1 MTLLIITIAFVL
13 LTLAIS
19 VRPFF
24 SARRLPL
31 DKETFLQWSPKT
43 LWLPL
48 PGRHETLANEVV
60 LILFILLIVILLMV
74 SPVAALQNAFGRG
87 VIGALV
93 LLAVLLCLFCTLKEL
108 KVRRYTKKHLKQTY
122 IAGLLSVIEDAN
134 LPQRSSFSQHAKSA
148 ITALDSGFKQQGT
161 STPDVISD
169 LAFIQSLRSIALL
182 PGLPEPEPVLASS
195 KRKISN
201 IVISLILAAAALSLA
216 LLFGEMICFTVGL
229 IFLASGLLPLPPVRR
244 LVRQFR
250 RDSKG
255 LIAGPGF
262 AVSSK
267 GQIWN
272 TEDSVAVIR
281 AAQLRPSRS
290 ASVYLQLIGPAGCK
304 QMAFGSTSD
313 PDFLCFWQRWTH
325 SEARPELAASVAV
338 DMLPS

>member
-1 MTLLIITIAFVL
+1 M
-13 LTLAIS
+13 
-19 VRPFF
+19 
-24 SARRLPL
+24 
-31 DKETFLQWSPKT
+31 
-43 LWLPL
+43 
-48 PGRHETLANEVV
+48 
-60 LILFILLIVILLMV
+60 LILFLLLIVILLMV
-74 SPVAALQNAFGRG
+74 SPVAGSSG
-87 VIGALV
+87 IVGSLV
-93 LLAVLLCLFCTLKEL
+93 LLAALLCLFLALKEF
-108 KVRRYTKKHLKQTY
+108 KSRRYTKKHLKQTY
-122 IAGLLSVIEDAN
+122 IAGLLSVIEDAK
-134 LPQRSSFSQHAKSA
+134 LPQRSSSSQHAKSA

-161 STPDVISD
+161 STPEVISD

-216 LLFGEMICFTVGL
+216 LLSGEMICFTIGL

-272 TEDSVAVIR
+272 TEDSVAIIR
-281 AAQLRPSRS
+281 AAQLRPSRF

-304 QMAFGSTSD
+304 QMSFGSISD

-325 SEARPELAASVAV
+325 PEARPELAASLAA